1 MLFLCYDVR
10 KWVNRID
17 EKESEMVMN
26 LQYTDTMTSEE
37 YNELRMCVGW
47 HPITEGQ
54 AKRGLEHTTF
64 LTAVRDRGKIV
75 AMGRML
81 FDFGYTAYLGDVIV
95 RPEYQGQGIGRQIV
109 ESLID
114 RTMDSAFEGERVMFI
129 LGAAKDKE
137 AFYEKFGFKRRPN
150 EFSGDGMSMWRTKCG
165 T

>member
-1 MLFLCYDVR
+1 
-10 KWVNRID
+10 
-17 EKESEMVMN
+17 MN
-26 LQYTDTMTSEE
+26 LQYTDEMTGEE
-37 YNELRMCVGW
+37 YNELRMSVEW
-47 HPITEGQ
+47 RPISEGQ

-64 LTAVRDRGKIV
+64 LVAVRDQGRII

-114 RTMDSAFEGERVMFI
+114 RTMDSAYEGERIMFI

-137 AFYEKFGFKRRPN
+137 AFYEKFGFHRRPN
-150 EFSGDGMSMWRTKCG
+150 EFSGDGMSMWRTK
-165 T
+165 